1 MGTENEEPGPGD
13 TLEILKKKAAIFEKG
28 VNYPIKL
35 WISTARKLYDQAF
48 KYENESRLEIA
59 YVKYLRASS
68 IVIEVIPSHKDYVLF
83 KSQGGPILKQYQE
96 LRQETSLSFF
106 RFQKIHQILK
116 LRDIEK
122 MSLNKSN
129 TVVNTKESF
138 LRSSSKSVSPEL
150 IQRDLKPG
158 LSYSFSLNEKID
170 FPKNDH
176 MEISDI
182 RRSQSIDLLNSQFRL
197 PTPISFPFKFSP
209 TNTDLKLSFS
219 ETNIDKDMNPFTS
232 SSLLTDLNKKH
243 VLSDQ
248 ITIFPNFSFIDS
260 DTLYKYII
268 SKDNKS
274 RILFL
279 DIRPRSEFNK
289 FRIAS
294 ENIVCIEPI
303 ILTLQE
309 DISGDQLEDS
319 LIISPLSEQKTFSNR
334 HKFDLIVY
342 YDWDSKNDNLS
353 GNISQNEK
361 ARIFY
366 NLNKAIYNYGG
377 FQKPLKHIPVLL
389 SGGLK
394 EWVNFIKKNDIFC
407 DFIEGTNTHNI
418 RNGFT
423 ENILPSDHESNYLY
437 LKSNINIPNS
447 YAPSD
452 YSLYSV
458 DIGLEKKNHKN
469 SIEMTMSMEKFQSLF
484 KNNMNLTD
492 NKDISS
498 GSNNDL
504 HLKMKEKYPSHLTLS
519 QQSLIKFM
527 PYFETNDIHNSLR
540 DYHNINKYEFLSQKM
555 DINDLNNCEKKGI
568 SSNNPFY
575 DFIEPKNTNNEFP
588 RRSTSREY
596 NSLDSYKFKQPSLSD
611 INSIITKPQTLT
623 SQIYNTEQF
632 CVRGIIG
639 ATGLTNL
646 GNTCYMNAIIQ
657 CLNSTIPFVRYY
669 RDGSYKKHINFNN
682 PLGYKGE
689 LVQTFARLI
698 TYLWDNEHTYV
709 SPLFF
714 KNVVGRLKEQFR
726 DNDQQDSQEFLAF
739 LLDGLHEEL
748 NIAAGQ
754 LRPKELT
761 PEEELKIENMPDKI
775 ASNIEWQ
782 KYVRL
787 NNSIVVSLFQG
798 QLQSRLKCLTC
809 DFQSTTYNPFTYLSL
824 PIPLTQAK
832 TSTLYECL
840 QFFVQKEYL
849 KDKEQWYCSKC
860 RKPRD
865 ATKTLTISK
874 IPQILL
880 IHLKRFQTCG
890 HWKDK
895 INTKID
901 FLINNFDLTD
911 FLLDSTQSLSDP
923 LNHGQYLYHLYAV
936 TNHYGNLDGGHYTAM
951 VKNSFT
957 NSWNL
962 FDDRRVVFCS
972 ERDVVSPAAYILFYI
987 RNNVV

>member
-1 MGTENEEPGPGD
+1 MGSEQGEPGPGD
-13 TLEILKKKAAIFEKG
+13 TLEVLRRKAAITEKSAK
-28 VNYPIKL
+28 YPIKL
-35 WISTARKLYDQAF
+35 WVSTARKLYDQAF
-48 KYENESRLEIA
+48 SCEGEMQLEMA

-68 IVIEVIPSHKDYVLF
+68 IVIEVIPGHKDYVSF
-83 KSQGGPILKQYQE
+83 KSRAGPVLRQYQE
-96 LRQETSLSFF
+96 LKQETSSSFF

-122 MSLNKSN
+122 MTLDKSN
-129 TVVNTKESF
+129 MMVNMKETF
-138 LRSSSKSVSPEL
+138 PNFSSEHVSPEL
-150 IQRDLKPG
+150 IQRDKNSG
-158 LSYSFSLNEKID
+158 LNYNFSLNEKID
-170 FPKNDH
+170 FPRNDS
-176 MEISDI
+176 MEISEI
-182 RRSQSIDLLNSQFRL
+182 RRTQSINMQDSQFRQ
-197 PTPISFPFKFSP
+197 PVPCFKFSP
-209 TNTDLKLSFS
+209 TNSDLKPSFL
-219 ETNIDKDMNPFTS
+219 ETGNKDMNPFTS
-232 SSLLTDLNKKH
+232 GNLLTDLNKKQ
-243 VLSDQ
+243 VPSDQ
-248 ITIFPNFSFIDS
+248 MAIFPNFSFIDS

-309 DISGDQLEDS
+309 DISGDQLEES
-319 LIISPLSEQKTFSNR
+319 LIISPSLEQKTFSNR
-334 HKFDLIVY
+334 HKFDFIVY
-342 YDWDSKNDNLS
+342 YDWDSKNDNLN
-353 GNISQNEK
+353 GNIFQKEK
-361 ARIFY
+361 ARIFH

-377 FQKPLKHIPVLL
+377 FQKPLKHIPMLL

-394 EWVNFIKKNDIFC
+394 EWINFIKKNDIFC
-407 DFIEGTNTHNI
+407 DFIIGTNTHNI
-418 RNGFT
+418 RDDFT
-423 ENILPSDHESNYLY
+423 ENRLPLNHESNRSF

-452 YSLYSV
+452 YSLYNV
-458 DIGLEKKNHKN
+458 DIGLEKKNLKD
-469 SIEMTMSMEKFQSLF
+469 SVEMTVSMGKFQSMF

-492 NKDISS
+492 KNTDISS
-498 GSNNDL
+498 GSNDEL
-504 HLKMKEKYPSHLTLS
+504 HSKIKEKYPSHFALS
-519 QQSLIKFM
+519 QQSSTKFT
-527 PYFETNDIHNSLR
+527 PYFETNNIHSSLR
-540 DYHNINKYEFLSQKM
+540 DHHSIDTYENRSQKM
-555 DINDLNNCEKKGI
+555 PANDLNNFEKKGI
-568 SSNNPFY
+568 SPNNPFY
-575 DFIEPKNTNNEFP
+575 DYIKPKNTNNEFP
-588 RRSTSREY
+588 QYSTSREY
-596 NSLDSYKFKQPSLSD
+596 NSLDSYKFKQHSLSD
-611 INSIITKPQTLT
+611 TSAITTKPQALT

-632 CVRGIIG
+632 CIRGIIG

-754 LRPKELT
+754 LKPKELT

-775 ASNIEWQ
+775 ASSIEWQ
-782 KYVRL
+782 RYVRL

-824 PIPLTQAK
+824 PIPLTQTK

-962 FDDRRVVFCS
+962 FDDRRVVYCN
-972 ERDVVSPAAYILFYI
+972 ERDVVSSAAYILFYI
-987 RNNVV
+987 RNNVI